1 MKEHNKH
8 QTILKAIA
16 IIKYIKEQGLEPT
29 QQLYNQYRHI
39 RYNAPFIETLI
50 RKGIIKNFEEL
61 LSLEQTFKLNT
72 DHAKNLTNKYT
83 KSPRK
88 TYNSSENA
96 VTLSIIKS
104 ISEIIEYI
112 MECKL
117 LRNEDITYVEAKEKL
132 IQKYGKGLHNIS
144 GRSYPTLDTIK
155 QYFGTTDLNS
165 LITII
170 SETGFLTY
178 VEEINIIKLEQ
189 PVEVFDFTV
198 DKFENMFIVTGK
210 KNDIIYI
217 SNVHNSCYDTLVKM
231 VNQGYARGEGNWG
244 SPGLEDAEAAH
255 YRYTE
260 TCLEKWVDDL
270 AFTYLNEKY
279 VPYEE
284 YELEP
289 EPIYLPCPVPIGLVG
304 HGVINGISF
313 YRTLIPK
320 YKLSDLAKRLVWILN
335 GKNAKDEVII
345 QPYCKDCSV
354 QEIEP
359 GEFRKILTTGIGSL
373 NYIPHGKLETNRIRI
388 QGRAPLT
395 SFVKKKETD
404 NPKKK
409 KKKFLSDIVDEFQV
423 HLLDNSGETL
433 DIIIEPKQKNIDL
446 LDLGTKIW
454 QNVFN

>member
-1 MKEHNKH
+1 
-8 QTILKAIA
+8 
-16 IIKYIKEQGLEPT
+16 
-29 QQLYNQYRHI
+29 
-39 RYNAPFIETLI
+39 
-50 RKGIIKNFEEL
+50 
-61 LSLEQTFKLNT
+61 
-72 DHAKNLTNKYT
+72 
-83 KSPRK
+83 
-88 TYNSSENA
+88 
-96 VTLSIIKS
+96 
-104 ISEIIEYI
+104 
-112 MECKL
+112 
-117 LRNEDITYVEAKEKL
+117 
-132 IQKYGKGLHNIS
+132 
-144 GRSYPTLDTIK
+144 
-155 QYFGTTDLNS
+155 
-165 LITII
+165 
-170 SETGFLTY
+170 
-178 VEEINIIKLEQ
+178 
-189 PVEVFDFTV
+189 
-198 DKFENMFIVTGK
+198 
-210 KNDIIYI
+210 
-217 SNVHNSCYDTLVKM
+217 M

-433 DIIIEPKQKNIDL
+433 DIIIEPKQKIL
-446 LDLGTKIW
+446 I
-454 QNVFN
+454 F